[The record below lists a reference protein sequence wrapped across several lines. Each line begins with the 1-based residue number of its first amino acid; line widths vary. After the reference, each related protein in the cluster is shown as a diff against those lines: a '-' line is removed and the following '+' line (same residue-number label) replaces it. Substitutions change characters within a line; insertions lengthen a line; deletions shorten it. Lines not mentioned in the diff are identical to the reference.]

1 MTDGAKSHHRATR
14 NAGFVACLVGALL
27 MISGRFVPGFPPWAV
42 PAGLGV
48 ILLGWALFAWSFFK
62 RANG

>member
-1 MTDGAKSHHRATR
+1 DDAKNPHRNTR
-14 NAGFVACLVGALL
+14 NAGFVACLAGVLL
-27 MISGRFVPGFPPWAV
+27 MISGRFVAGFPPWTITTGV
-42 PAGLGV
+42 GV